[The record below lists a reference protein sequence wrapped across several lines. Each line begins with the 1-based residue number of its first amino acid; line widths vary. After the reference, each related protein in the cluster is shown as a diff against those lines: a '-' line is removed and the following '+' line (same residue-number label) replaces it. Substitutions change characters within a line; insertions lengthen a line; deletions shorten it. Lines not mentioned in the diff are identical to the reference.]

1 MTKMEVPM
9 KHKRLIFV
17 TTLVLCYALMAGGCG
32 SGESSDKQ
40 NLSFMGGADDAQT
53 GGIGDE
59 AVSEDMEQ
67 TNEADSSG
75 ESSNDETAADDTSD
89 SQTSGSDSAELSTD
103 MLVYS
108 CRLAIDTLD
117 YEKSVQTFRSML
129 TAAGGFVENENFT
142 DGQSSS
148 SSYYIDE
155 QDKNRMYTAT
165 VRVPHDK
172 YDEFLNGAD
181 QLGDVRSRTSDVQ
194 NMGQEYTD
202 LGTTLQ
208 IYEAKEKRYIE
219 MLATIKD
226 DEHAIAVEKELTELQ
241 VQIAKLK
248 SRMSGIRTDV
258 AYSTIEI
265 QIRQVAKYEERST
278 PERTDTFFQRL
289 GNTVRDTWKHFLIFL
304 EALLFFIIR
313 VSPYLVIIVCIIV
326 IIYRIQKRKTYAKEE
341 PTVFPNI
348 STSQAPDGE
357 EDAPEDENVQTENQT
372 EYTDTEQ

>member
-32 SGESSDKQ
+32 SGESSDKA
-40 NLSFMGGADDAQT
+40 NSSYMGGAGDAEA

-59 AVSEDMEQ
+59 TESENMDGVSENNSAGETADDPA
-67 TNEADSSG
+67 TDGDSSG
-75 ESSNDETAADDTSD
+75 SEP
-89 SQTSGSDSAELSTD
+89 SGGAELNTD

-117 YEKSVQTFRSML
+117 YEKSVRTFRDML
-129 TAAGGFVENENFT
+129 TATGGFVENENFT

-148 SSYYIDE
+148 SSYYIEE

-226 DEHAIAVEKELTELQ
+226 DEHAITVEKELTELQ

-248 SRMSGIRTDV
+248 SRMNEIRTDV

-265 QIRQVAKYEERST
+265 QIHQVAKYEERST
-278 PERTDTFFQRL
+278 PKRTDTFFQRL
-289 GNTVRDTWKHFLIFL
+289 GNTVRDTWKHFLVFL

-341 PTVFPNI
+341 PPVFPNI
-348 STSQAPDGE
+348 SISQAPDGE

>member
-1 MTKMEVPM
+1 M
-9 KHKRLIFV
+9 KHKRLILV
-17 TTLVLCYALMAGGCG
+17 TTLTLCYALMAGGCG
-32 SGESSDKQ
+32 SGESSDKA
-40 NLSFMGGADDAQT
+40 NSSYMGGAGDAEA

-59 AVSEDMEQ
+59 TESENMDGVSENNSAGETADDPA
-67 TNEADSSG
+67 TDGDSSG
-75 ESSNDETAADDTSD
+75 SEP
-89 SQTSGSDSAELSTD
+89 SGGAELNTD

-117 YEKSVQTFRSML
+117 YEKSVRTFRDML
-129 TAAGGFVENENFT
+129 TATGGFVENENFT

-148 SSYYIDE
+148 SSYYIEE

-226 DEHAIAVEKELTELQ
+226 DEHAITVEKELTELQ

-248 SRMSGIRTDV
+248 SRMNKIRTDV

-265 QIRQVAKYEERST
+265 QIHQVAKYEERST
-278 PERTDTFFQRL
+278 PKRTDTFFQRL
-289 GNTVRDTWKHFLIFL
+289 GNTVRDTWKHFLVFL

-326 IIYRIQKRKTYAKEE
+326 IIYRIQKRRNYNEEE
-341 PTVFPNI
+341 PPVFPAI
-348 STSQAPDGE
+348 HSDETRSTQ
-357 EDAPEDENVQTENQT
+357 EDTPKTEDTSEN
-372 EYTDTEQ
+372 TDTETDTDQQQ

>member
-1 MTKMEVPM
+1 M
-9 KHKRLIFV
+9 KHKRLILV

-32 SGESSDKQ
+32 SGSSSDQK
-40 NLSFMGGADDAQT
+40 NLSFMEGAGDAQA

-59 AVSEDMEQ
+59 TENTDGANENNSSE
-67 TNEADSSG
+67 EAGD
-75 ESSNDETAADDTSD
+75 DQAADDN
-89 SQTSGSDSAELSTD
+89 TSGGEPSGNGSSELNTD

-148 SSYYIDE
+148 SYYIEE

-194 NMGQEYTD
+194 NMKQEYTD

-226 DEHAIAVEKELTELQ
+226 DKHAITVEKELTELQ

-248 SRMSGIRTDV
+248 SRMNEIQTDV

-265 QIRQVAKYEERST
+265 QIHQVAKYEERST
-278 PERTDTFFQRL
+278 PKRTDTFFQRL
-289 GNTVRDTWKHFLIFL
+289 GNTIQDTWKHFLVFL

-326 IIYRIQKRKTYAKEE
+326 IIYRIQKRKNYVEEE
-341 PTVFPNI
+341 PPVFPNNSI
-348 STSQAPDGE
+348 GQAPDAKE
-357 EDAPEDENVQTENQT
+357 NAPEDKDRSENTD
-372 EYTDTEQ
+372 TDTEQ

>member
-1 MTKMEVPM
+1 MEVPM
-9 KHKRLIFV
+9 KHKRLILV
-17 TTLVLCYALMAGGCG
+17 TTLTLCYALMAGGCG
-32 SGESSDKQ
+32 SGESSDKA
-40 NLSFMGGADDAQT
+40 NSSYMEGAGDAEA

-59 AVSEDMEQ
+59 TESENMDGVSENNSAGETADDP
-67 TNEADSSG
+67 TTDGDSSG
-75 ESSNDETAADDTSD
+75 SEP
-89 SQTSGSDSAELSTD
+89 SGGAELNTD

-117 YEKSVQTFRSML
+117 YEKSVRTFRDML
-129 TAAGGFVENENFT
+129 TATGGFVENENFT

-148 SSYYIDE
+148 SSYYIEE

-226 DEHAIAVEKELTELQ
+226 DEHAITVEKELTELQ

-248 SRMSGIRTDV
+248 SRMKEIRTDV

-265 QIRQVAKYEERST
+265 QIHQVAKYEERST
-278 PERTDTFFQRL
+278 PKRTDTFFQRL
-289 GNTVRDTWKHFLIFL
+289 GNTVRDTWKHFLVFL

-326 IIYRIQKRKTYAKEE
+326 IIYRIQKRRNYNEEE
-341 PTVFPNI
+341 PPVFPAI
-348 STSQAPDGE
+348 HSDTARSTQ
-357 EDAPEDENVQTENQT
+357 EDTPKTEDTSEN
-372 EYTDTEQ
+372 TDTETDTDQQQ

>member
-1 MTKMEVPM
+1 M
-9 KHKRLIFV
+9 KHKRLILV
-17 TTLVLCYALMAGGCG
+17 TTLALCYALMAGGCS
-32 SGESSDKQ
+32 SGESSDKS
-40 NLSFMGGADDAQT
+40 NLSFMEGGGDTQAGDNTQS

-59 AVSEDMEQ
+59 VE
-67 TNEADSSG
+67 NENTDGVDENNSAG
-75 ESSNDETAADDTSD
+75 ETADDPAAKDDTSD
-89 SQTSGSDSAELSTD
+89 SKPSGGDNAELNTD

-142 DGQSSS
+142 DGQSAST
-148 SSYYIDE
+148 SYYIEE

-181 QLGDVRSRTSDVQ
+181 QLGDVRSRDSNVQ

-226 DEHAIAVEKELTELQ
+226 DEYAITVEKELTELQ

-265 QIRQVAKYEERST
+265 QIHQVAKYEERST
-278 PERTDTFFQRL
+278 PKRTDTFFQRL
-289 GNTVRDTWKHFLIFL
+289 GNTVRDTWKHFLVFL

-313 VSPYLVIIVCIIV
+313 VSPYLIIIVCIIA
-326 IIYRIQKRKTYAKEE
+326 IIYRIQKHRNRVEEE
-341 PTVFPNI
+341 PTQTDNDP
-348 STSQAPDGE
+348 E
-357 EDAPEDENVQTENQT
+357 E
-372 EYTDTEQ
+372 

>member
-32 SGESSDKQ
+32 SGSSSDQK
-40 NLSFMGGADDAQT
+40 NLSFMEGAGDAEA

-59 AVSEDMEQ
+59 TESENMDGVSENNSAGETADDPA
-67 TNEADSSG
+67 TDGDSSG
-75 ESSNDETAADDTSD
+75 SEP
-89 SQTSGSDSAELSTD
+89 SGGAELNTD

-117 YEKSVQTFRSML
+117 YEKSVRTFRDML
-129 TAAGGFVENENFT
+129 TATGGFVENENFT

-148 SSYYIDE
+148 SSYYIEE

-226 DEHAIAVEKELTELQ
+226 DEHAITVEKELTELQ

-248 SRMSGIRTDV
+248 SRMNEIRTDV

-265 QIRQVAKYEERST
+265 QIHQVAKYEERST
-278 PERTDTFFQRL
+278 PKRTDTFFQRL
-289 GNTVRDTWKHFLIFL
+289 GNTVRDTWKHFLVFL

-341 PTVFPNI
+341 PPVFPNI
-348 STSQAPDGE
+348 SISQAPDEE

-372 EYTDTEQ
+372 EDTDTEQ

>member
-32 SGESSDKQ
+32 SGESSDKA
-40 NLSFMGGADDAQT
+40 NSSYMGGAGDAEA

-59 AVSEDMEQ
+59 TESENMDGVSENNSAGETADDPA
-67 TNEADSSG
+67 TDGDSSG
-75 ESSNDETAADDTSD
+75 SEP
-89 SQTSGSDSAELSTD
+89 SGGAELNTD

-117 YEKSVQTFRSML
+117 YEKSVRTFRDML
-129 TAAGGFVENENFT
+129 TATGGFVENENFT

-148 SSYYIDE
+148 SSYYIEE

-226 DEHAIAVEKELTELQ
+226 DEHAITVEKELTELQ

-248 SRMSGIRTDV
+248 SRMNEIRTDV

-265 QIRQVAKYEERST
+265 QIHQVAKYEERST
-278 PERTDTFFQRL
+278 PKRTDTFFQRL
-289 GNTVRDTWKHFLIFL
+289 GNTVRDTWKHFLVFL

-341 PTVFPNI
+341 PPVFPNI
-348 STSQAPDGE
+348 SISQAPDEE

-372 EYTDTEQ
+372 EDTDTEQ

>member
-1 MTKMEVPM
+1 MEVPM
-9 KHKRLIFV
+9 KHKRLILV
-17 TTLVLCYALMAGGCG
+17 TTLTLCYALMAGGCG
-32 SGESSDKQ
+32 SGESSDKA
-40 NLSFMGGADDAQT
+40 NSSYMGGAGDAEA

-59 AVSEDMEQ
+59 TESENMDGVSENNSAGETADDPA
-67 TNEADSSG
+67 TDGDSSG
-75 ESSNDETAADDTSD
+75 SEP
-89 SQTSGSDSAELSTD
+89 SGGAELNTD

-117 YEKSVQTFRSML
+117 YEKSVRTFRDML
-129 TAAGGFVENENFT
+129 TATGGFVENENFT

-148 SSYYIDE
+148 SSYYIEE

-226 DEHAIAVEKELTELQ
+226 DEHAITVEKELTELQ

-248 SRMSGIRTDV
+248 SRMNKIRTDV

-265 QIRQVAKYEERST
+265 QIHQVAKYEERST
-278 PERTDTFFQRL
+278 PKRTDTFFQRL
-289 GNTVRDTWKHFLIFL
+289 GNTVRDTWKHFLVFL

-326 IIYRIQKRKTYAKEE
+326 IIYRIQKRRNYNEEE
-341 PTVFPNI
+341 PPVFPAI
-348 STSQAPDGE
+348 HSDETRSTQ
-357 EDAPEDENVQTENQT
+357 EDTPKTEDTSEN
-372 EYTDTEQ
+372 TDTETDTDQQQ

>member
-1 MTKMEVPM
+1 MEVPM
-9 KHKRLIFV
+9 KHKRLILV

-32 SGESSDKQ
+32 SGSSSDQK
-40 NLSFMGGADDAQT
+40 NLSFMEGAGDAQA

-59 AVSEDMEQ
+59 TENENMDGVSENNSAGE
-67 TNEADSSG
+67 TAD
-75 ESSNDETAADDTSD
+75 DPAADDN
-89 SQTSGSDSAELSTD
+89 TSGGEPSGNGSSELNTD

-148 SSYYIDE
+148 SYYIEE

-194 NMGQEYTD
+194 NMKQEYTD

-226 DEHAIAVEKELTELQ
+226 DEHAITVEKELTELQ

-248 SRMSGIRTDV
+248 SRMNEIRTDV

-265 QIRQVAKYEERST
+265 QIHQVAKYEERST
-278 PERTDTFFQRL
+278 PKRTDTFFQRL
-289 GNTVRDTWKHFLIFL
+289 GNTVRDTWKHFLVFL

-341 PTVFPNI
+341 PPVFPNI
-348 STSQAPDGE
+348 STSQAPDEE